1 MSLTSTVSYMAKQKT
16 RRRREVAEPSPFEQ
30 ARDEMF
36 QHIMRCGVIGA
47 APEHQSEWFQETMS
61 YLAERYP
68 ELAEGE
74 VTELRTLGERFV
86 QPPKQQADEGAD
98 ESADAIEIEEPAGS
112 EDESPTEAEASAA

>member
-1 MSLTSTVSYMAKQKT
+1 MAKQKT

-47 APEHQSEWFQETMS
+47 APEHQAEWFAETMT
-61 YLAERYP
+61 YLGERYP
-68 ELAEGE
+68 ELAENE

-86 QPPKQQADEGAD
+86 QPPKRKA
-98 ESADAIEIEEPAGS
+98 
-112 EDESPTEAEASAA
+112 EAEDGASEAQAEAPAA